1 MKLEKKYNKIKKLI
15 RTLKNLD
22 HIHNEKQ
29 ILMNKLYYLE
39 EEYEE
44 LLIYK
49 KNLET
54 KLIPVLEPDEINKD
68 LYYIKNIVK
77 DKLNK

>member
-68 LYYIKNIVK
+68 LYDIKNIVK

>member
-68 LYYIKNIVK
+68 LYDIKNIVK
-77 DKLNK
+77 IKLNK

>member
-15 RTLKNLD
+15 RILKNLD
-22 HIHNEKQ
+22 YIHNEKQ
-29 ILMNKLYYLE
+29 ILINKLYYLE

-44 LLIYK
+44 LLVSK

-68 LYYIKNIVK
+68 LYDIKNIVK